1 MRPKMTPTA
10 KTVLYVRV
18 STAEQTS
25 GHQLTQAREAGFEIA
40 DDHVITDHGVSGI
53 SVRLADRKQGRRL
66 FDILQPND
74 TLLVRW
80 VDRLGRNYEDV
91 KEVIE
96 TFNKKGV
103 TVCTVINR
111 MTFEADHKLS
121 DPTMKASRAA
131 ILAFMS
137 ALAEADATAKRE
149 ARQAG
154 IDHART
160 SSDADRKYR
169 GKKPSYDRTGF
180 EIVQTMLAQNGRT
193 ISQIAR
199 EVGLSRQSVLR
210 IRDTP
215 EAADAALRK
224 WGL

>member
-1 MRPKMTPTA
+1 MTPTA

-18 STAEQTS
+18 STSEQTS
-25 GHQLTQAREAGFEIA
+25 DHQLAQAREAGFLIA
-40 DDHVITDHGVSGI
+40 DDHVITDHGVSGV
-53 SVRLADRKQGRRL
+53 SVRLADRDQGRRL
-66 FDILQPND
+66 FDLLQPND

-103 TVCTVINR
+103 TVRTVINQ
-111 MTFEADHKLS
+111 MTFEADHKLT
-121 DPTMKASRAA
+121 DPTMKAARAA

-149 ARQAG
+149 SRQAG
-154 IDHART
+154 IDHAKA
-160 SSDADRKYR
+160 SADADRKYR
-169 GKKPSYDRTGF
+169 GKKPSYDRSIF
-180 EIVQTMLAQNGRT
+180 DAVQTMLAQNART
-193 ISQIAR
+193 VSQIAR
-199 EVGLSRQSVLR
+199 ETGLSRQAVLR

-215 EAADAALRK
+215 EAADVALHR
-224 WGL
+224 WGM

>member
-1 MRPKMTPTA
+1 MTPTA

-25 GHQLTQAREAGFEIA
+25 GHQLVQAREAGFQI
-40 DDHVITDHGVSGI
+40 DDEHVITDHGVSGV
-53 SVRLADRKQGRRL
+53 SVRLADRDQGRRL
-66 FDILQPND
+66 FDLLQPND

-96 TFNKKGV
+96 TFNRKGV
-103 TVCTVINR
+103 TVRTVINR
-111 MTFEADHKLS
+111 MTFEADHKLT
-121 DPTMKASRAA
+121 DPTMKAARAA

-154 IDHART
+154 IDHAKA
-160 SSDADRKYR
+160 SADADRKYR
-169 GKKPSYDRTGF
+169 GKKPSYDRTVF
-180 EIVQTMLAQNGRT
+180 DTVQVLLTQNART
-193 ISQIAR
+193 VSQIAR
-199 EVGLSRQSVLR
+199 ETGLSRQAVLR

-215 EAADAALRK
+215 DAANAALCR
-224 WGL
+224 WGM

>member
-1 MRPKMTPTA
+1 MTPTA

-25 GHQLTQAREAGFEIA
+25 AHQLAQAREAGFHIESE
-40 DDHVITDHGVSGI
+40 HVITDHGVSGV
-53 SVRLADRKQGRRL
+53 STLLKERDQGRRL
-66 FDILQPND
+66 FDLLQPGD
-74 TLLVRW
+74 KLLVRW

-96 TFNKKGV
+96 TFNKHGV

-111 MTFEADHKLS
+111 MTFEADYKLT

-137 ALAEADATAKRE
+137 ALAEADATAKKE

-154 IDHART
+154 IDHAKA
-160 SSDADRKYR
+160 SVDADRKYR
-169 GKKPSYDRTGF
+169 GKKPSYDRTAF
-180 EIVQTMLAQNGRT
+180 EAAQTMLAQNART
-193 ISQIAR
+193 VSQIAR
-199 EVGLSRQSVLR
+199 EIGLSRQAVLR

-215 EAADAALRK
+215 DAAESALCR
-224 WGL
+224 WGM

>member
-1 MRPKMTPTA
+1 MTPTP
-10 KTVLYVRV
+10 KTVLYLRV

-25 GHQLTQAREAGFEIA
+25 AHQLSQAREAGFQIE
-40 DDHVITDHGVSGI
+40 DEHVIADHGVSGV
-53 SVRLADRKQGRRL
+53 STRLKERDQGKRL
-66 FDILQPND
+66 FDLLQPGD

-103 TVCTVINR
+103 AVATVING
-111 MTFEADHKLS
+111 MVFEADHKLT
-121 DPTMKASRAA
+121 DPTLKASRNA
-131 ILAFMS
+131 ILGFMA

-154 IDHART
+154 IDHARK
-160 SSDADRKYR
+160 SADADRKYR
-169 GKKPSYDRTGF
+169 GKKPSFDRATF
-180 EIVQTMLAQNGRT
+180 DTVQTMLAQKAHT
-193 ISQIAR
+193 VSAIAR
-199 EVGLSRQSVLR
+199 ETGLSRQAVLR

-215 EAADAALRK
+215 EAADAALRRWEK
-224 WGL
+224 K

>member
-1 MRPKMTPTA
+1 MTPTA

-25 GHQLTQAREAGFEIA
+25 DHQLAQAREAGFQIA
-40 DDHVITDHGVSGI
+40 EEHVITDHGVSGV
-53 SVRLADRKQGRRL
+53 STRLKERDQGRRL
-66 FDILQPND
+66 FDLLQPSD
-74 TLLVRW
+74 RLLVRW

-91 KEVIE
+91 KETIE

-111 MTFEADHKLS
+111 MTFEADYKLT

-154 IDHART
+154 IDYAKA

-169 GKKPSYDRTGF
+169 GKKPSYDRTVF
-180 EIVQTMLAQNGRT
+180 ETVQTMLVQNAGT
-193 ISQIAR
+193 VSQIAR
-199 EVGLSRQSVLR
+199 ETGLSRQSVLR

-215 EAADAALRK
+215 EVADAALLR
-224 WGL
+224 WGM